1 MTPHHVIPLFEVP
14 APVAQDEEELEDGL
28 EEEHPEPEAHRG
40 APAQQGGGT
49 EGLQEVVK
57 GRQ

>member
-1 MTPHHVIPLFEVP
+1 MMPHHVIPLFEVP

-49 EGLQEVVK
+49 EGLQEVV
-57 GRQ
+57 